1 MTAVEQKKL
10 EVEQEVMQK
19 RIERRIRQ
27 TNSLNRDELAK
38 DIKPVCKNRHQ
49 EKMMKRKLDRDNGV
63 GSG

>member
-1 MTAVEQKKL
+1 MEQKKL

-38 DIKPVCKNRHQ
+38 DIKSIPKNRHH
-49 EKMMKRKLDRDNGV
+49 EKMMKRKLDRDNNV
-63 GSG
+63 MSA